1 MYEAAWLYEFV
12 LNVLGE
18 GNLSKSVSK
27 KSVSETLATT
37 NLGRILSKA
46 EFNAQKDMILQQYI
60 WDFVNLSE
68 ICVTK
73 TEKEIDV
80 CTSHIVFSMCEF
92 HLMYRIQLRIEV
104 YFFVCIGKWKELVT
118 CKSCEVRSTSQRF
131 TRDER
136 SFISQSKPKKV
147 YFNPYI
153 FVKATN
159 NP

>member
-1 MYEAAWLYEFV
+1 MYKFV
-12 LNVLGE
+12 FNVLGE

-46 EFNAQKDMILQQYI
+46 EFNAQKDVILQQYI

-80 CTSHIVFSMCEF
+80 CTSHVVFSVCKF
-92 HLMYRIQLRIEV
+92 HLMYRIQLRIEKN
-104 YFFVCIGKWKELVT
+104 FFCLNWEMKGRWSSVNHVK
-118 CKSCEVRSTSQRF
+118 CEALLNDLHATSVL
-131 TRDER
+131 
-136 SFISQSKPKKV
+136 SFPNANKKKV

-153 FVKATN
+153 YVKATN